1 MEEKRTMP
9 NNKKKP
15 NIGDK
20 LENLSRKMDNM
31 RIAEYV
37 EMNSNP
43 KRLIFMNFLLGLV
56 RGIGMGI
63 GFTLLTGLII
73 ALLAY
78 ILKSW
83 VNLPVIGKLIADL
96 IDIIENY
103 R

>member
-1 MEEKRTMP
+1 MP
-9 NNKKKP
+9 SNKKKP
-15 NIGDK
+15 NMGDK

-37 EMNSNP
+37 EMNANP

-78 ILKSW
+78 VLRSW

>member
-1 MEEKRTMP
+1 MP
-9 NNKKKP
+9 SKKKKP
-15 NIGDK
+15 NLGDK
-20 LENLSRKMDNM
+20 LDNLSRKMDNI

-78 ILKSW
+78 ILRSW
-83 VNLPVIGKLIADL
+83 VNLPFIGKLIADL
-96 IDIIENY
+96 IEIIENY

>member
-1 MEEKRTMP
+1 MPRNSKTPNLGNKIEK
-9 NNKKKP
+9 
-15 NIGDK
+15 
-20 LENLSRKMDNM
+20 LSKKMDNI

-37 EMNSNP
+37 ELNTNP
-43 KRLIFMNFLLGLV
+43 KRLIFMNFVLGLA

-63 GFTLLTGLII
+63 GFTLLSGLII

-78 ILKSW
+78 ILRSW
-83 VNLPVIGKLIADL
+83 VNLPYIGRLIAEL

>member
-1 MEEKRTMP
+1 MPRNSKTPNLGNKIEK
-9 NNKKKP
+9 
-15 NIGDK
+15 
-20 LENLSRKMDNM
+20 LSKKMDNI

-37 EMNSNP
+37 ELNTNP
-43 KRLIFMNFLLGLV
+43 KRLIFMNFVLGLA

-63 GFTLLTGLII
+63 GFTLLSGLII

-78 ILKSW
+78 VLRSW
-83 VNLPVIGKLIADL
+83 VNLPYIGRLIAEL